1 MTELNN
7 PHFYRFLAESN
18 IVCNIKA
25 KDSQEL
31 IEKLTDR
38 LCKTTPGLD
47 KDDIVE
53 ALIARENIVPT
64 VIAPGLAVPHARM
77 ADVDRMLVALAT
89 STEGI
94 DFNAPGM
101 PPVKVAVLILTPKD
115 DPGLHLQ
122 VLSALAKDFED
133 EKNIERV
140 ANLEDAAAILDYFTT
155 GELKLPSFVRA
166 RDLMTSN
173 PLTLQESDSLHKVIE
188 TFAQEQVKTIPVIDN
203 EGDLRGI
210 VSLEDV
216 LKFSLPEHLLWMN
229 DLSSI
234 NRFQPFADMLKSDE
248 ETKLADFMNEDMITV
263 DINIPAVQL
272 AKLFIMHKVDQ
283 ILVIENDKL
292 AGLVNLKDF
301 VLKLFW
307 E

>member
-25 KDSQEL
+25 GDSKEL
-31 IEKLTDR
+31 IKILAEQ
-38 LCKTTPGLD
+38 LCKTTAGLD
-47 KDDIVE
+47 KDNIIKAV
-53 ALIARENIVPT
+53 IARESVVPT

-77 ADVDRMLVALAT
+77 PDVDRLLVAVGT
-89 STEGI
+89 SVEGI
-94 DFNAPGM
+94 EFDSPGM
-101 PPVKVAVLILTPKD
+101 PPVKIAVLILTPKN
-115 DPGLHLQ
+115 DPGLHIQ

-133 EKNIERV
+133 TENIERV
-140 ANLEDAAAILDYFTT
+140 AALEDSAAVMDYFTT

-166 RDLMTSN
+166 RDLMN
-173 PLTLQESDSLHKVIE
+173 RKPVTLQESDTLEKVIE
-188 TFAQEQVKTIPVIDN
+188 TFAVNKVKTIPVLDN
-203 EGDLRGI
+203 ENDLRGI
-210 VSLEDV
+210 VSLEDI

-234 NRFQPFADMLKSDE
+234 YRFQPFADMLKSDE

-263 DINIPAVQL
+263 DINLPAMQL

-283 ILVIENDKL
+283 ILVVDKGKL
-292 AGLVNLKDF
+292 AGVVNMQDF
-301 VLKLFW
+301 VIKLFW

>member
-25 KDSQEL
+25 KNSHEL
-31 IEKLTDR
+31 IEKLSER
-38 LCKTTPGLD
+38 LCKTTPGLN
-47 KDDIVE
+47 KKNIVK
-53 ALIARENIVPT
+53 AVIARENIVPT

-89 STEGI
+89 SRDGI
-94 DFNAPGM
+94 DFNSPGM
-101 PPVKVAVLILTPKD
+101 PLVKVAVLILTPKD

-122 VLSALAKDFED
+122 VLSALAKDFQD
-133 EKNIERV
+133 PEKTERV
-140 ANLEDAAAILDYFTT
+140 AGLEDAAAVLDYFTS
-155 GELKLPSFVRA
+155 GALKLPSFVRA
-166 RDLMTSN
+166 RDLMTRK
-173 PLTLQESDSLHKVIE
+173 PVTLQESDTLHKVIE
-188 TFAQEQVKTIPVIDN
+188 TFALEKAKTIPVLDN

-210 VSLEDV
+210 VSLEDI

-234 NRFQPFADMLKSDE
+234 YRFQPFADMLKSDE
-248 ETKLADFMNEDMITV
+248 ETKLADFMNEDMISV
-263 DINIPAVQL
+263 DIDIPAVQL
-272 AKLFIMHKVDQ
+272 AKLFIMHKVEQ
-283 ILVIENDKL
+283 ILVIDEGKL
-292 AGLVNLKDF
+292 AGVVNIKDF

>member
-7 PHFYRFLAESN
+7 PHFYRFLAEGN
-18 IVCNIKA
+18 IVCNVKA
-25 KDSQEL
+25 QTSHEL
-31 IEKLTDR
+31 IEELSDC
-38 LCKTTPGLD
+38 LCKTTPGLN
-47 KDDIVE
+47 KKDIVE
-53 ALIARENIVPT
+53 AVIARENIVPT

-77 ADVDRMLVALAT
+77 ADIDRMLVALGT
-89 STEGI
+89 SIEGI
-94 DFNAPGM
+94 DFNSPDM
-101 PPVKVAVLILTPKD
+101 PLVKVAVLILTPKD

-122 VLSALAKDFED
+122 VLSALAKDFANP
-133 EKNIERV
+133 EKTERV
-140 ANLEDAAAILDYFTT
+140 ATLEDATAVLDYFTT

-166 RDLMTSN
+166 RDLMTRK
-173 PLTLQESDSLHKVIE
+173 PVTLQESDSLHKVIE
-188 TFAQEQVKTIPVIDN
+188 TFALEKVKTIPVLDN

-210 VSLEDV
+210 VSLEDI

-234 NRFQPFADMLKSDE
+234 YRFQPFADMLKSDE
-248 ETKLADFMNEDMITV
+248 ETKLADFMNEEMISV

-283 ILVIENDKL
+283 ILVIDKGKL
-292 AGLVNLKDF
+292 AGVVDMKDF
-301 VLKLFW
+301 ILKLFW

>member
-1 MTELNN
+1 MTEMNN

-18 IVCNIKA
+18 IVCNINA
-25 KDSQEL
+25 KTSHEL
-31 IEKLTDR
+31 IEQLTTR
-38 LCKTTPGLD
+38 LCKTTPGLNKD
-47 KDDIVE
+47 KIIE
-53 ALIARENIVPT
+53 ALITRENVIPT

-77 ADVDRMLVALAT
+77 ADVDRMLVALGT
-89 STEGI
+89 SLDGI
-94 DFNAPGM
+94 DFNSPGM
-101 PPVKVAVLILTPKD
+101 PLVKVAVLILTPKD

-122 VLSALAKDFED
+122 VLSALAKDFQD
-133 EKNIERV
+133 EENIKRV
-140 ANLEDAAAILDYFTT
+140 AALEDPSAILDYFTT

-166 RDLMTSN
+166 RDLMTRN
-173 PLTLQESDSLHKVIE
+173 PKTLQESDSLHKVIE
-188 TFAQEQVKTIPVIDN
+188 TFATEQAKTIPVIDN
-203 EGDLRGI
+203 EGDLRGV
-210 VSLEDV
+210 VSLEDI
-216 LKFSLPEHLLWMN
+216 LKFSLPEHLLWMD

-248 ETKLADFMNEDMITV
+248 ETKLADFMSEDMITV

-283 ILVIENDKL
+283 ILVLDKEKL
-292 AGLVNLKDF
+292 VGLVNTKDF

>member
-25 KDSQEL
+25 KDSHEL
-31 IEKLTDR
+31 IEKLSER
-38 LCKTTPGLD
+38 LCKTTPGLNK
-47 KDDIVE
+47 KDIIE
-53 ALIARENIVPT
+53 ALIARENVVPT

-94 DFNAPGM
+94 DFNSPGM
-101 PPVKVAVLILTPKD
+101 PLVKVAVLILTPKD

-122 VLSALAKDFED
+122 VLSALAKDFEK
-133 EKNIERV
+133 EENIERV
-140 ANLEDAAAILDYFTT
+140 AGLENAAAILDYFTT
-155 GELKLPSFVRA
+155 GALTLPSFVRA
-166 RDLMTSN
+166 RDLMTRN
-173 PLTLQESDSLHKVIE
+173 PLTLQESDTLHKVIE

-248 ETKLADFMNEDMITV
+248 ETKLADFMSEDMITV

-283 ILVIENDKL
+283 ILVIENGKL
-292 AGLVNLKDF
+292 AGLVNMKDF

>member
-7 PHFYRFLAESN
+7 PHFFHFLAESN

-25 KDSQEL
+25 KTSHEL
-31 IEKLTDR
+31 IEELSKC
-38 LCKTTPGLD
+38 LCKSTPGLNK
-47 KDDIVE
+47 KDMVE
-53 ALIARENIVPT
+53 AVIARENIVPT

-77 ADVDRMLVALAT
+77 AGVDRLLVAFAT
-89 STEGI
+89 SSNGI
-94 DFNAPGM
+94 DFKAPGM
-101 PPVKVAVLILTPKD
+101 PPVKIAVLILTPKD

-133 EKNIERV
+133 PENIERV
-140 ANLEDAAAILDYFTT
+140 ARLEDSAAVLDYFTT

-166 RDLMTSN
+166 RDLMTRN
-173 PLTLQESDSLHKVIE
+173 PLTLQESDTLHKVIE
-188 TFAQEQVKTIPVIDN
+188 TFVVEKVKTIPVIDN
-203 EGDLRGI
+203 EGDLRGV

-248 ETKLADFMNEDMITV
+248 ETKLADFMSEDMITV
-263 DINIPAVQL
+263 DIDIPAVQL

-283 ILVIENDKL
+283 ILVIDKGKL
-292 AGLVNLKDF
+292 AGLVNMKDF

>member
-7 PHFYRFLAESN
+7 PHFYQFLAEGN
-18 IVCNIKA
+18 IVCNIDA
-25 KDSQEL
+25 KDSREL
-31 IEKLTDR
+31 IEKLSEQ
-38 LCKTTPGLD
+38 LCKTTPGLNKSD
-47 KDDIVE
+47 MIKAVT
-53 ALIARENIVPT
+53 ARESIVPT

-77 ADVDRMLVALAT
+77 ADIDRMLVALGT
-89 STEGI
+89 SLDGI
-94 DFNAPGM
+94 DFNSPGM

-133 EKNIERV
+133 PDNIERV
-140 ANLEDAAAILDYFTT
+140 AALEDAAAVLDYFTT
-155 GELKLPSFVRA
+155 GELKLPDFVRA
-166 RDLMTSN
+166 RDLMTRKYV
-173 PLTLQESDSLHKVIE
+173 TLQESDNLHKVIE
-188 TFAQEQVKTIPVIDN
+188 TFAMEQVKTIPVIDN

-216 LKFSLPEHLLWMN
+216 LRFSLPEHLLWMN

-234 NRFQPFADMLKSDE
+234 YRFQPFADMLKSDE
-248 ETKLADFMNEDMITV
+248 ETKLADFMSEDMITV
-263 DINIPAVQL
+263 DIDIPAVQL

-283 ILVIENDKL
+283 ILVIDKDKL
-292 AGLVNLKDF
+292 VGLVNMKDF
-301 VLKLFW
+301 ILKLFW

>member
-7 PHFYRFLAESN
+7 PHFFQFLAESN

-25 KDSQEL
+25 KDSHEL
-31 IEKLTDR
+31 IEKLSDQ
-38 LCKTTPGLD
+38 LCKTTPGLNK
-47 KDDIVE
+47 KDMIE
-53 ALIARENIVPT
+53 AVIARESVVPT

-77 ADVDRMLVALAT
+77 ANVDRMLVALGT
-89 STEGI
+89 SLDGI
-94 DFNAPGM
+94 DFNSPGM

-115 DPGLHLQ
+115 DPGIHLQ

-133 EKNIERV
+133 PDNIERV
-140 ANLEDAAAILDYFTT
+140 AALEDAAAILDYFTT

-166 RDLMTSN
+166 RDLMTRKYV
-173 PLTLQESDSLHKVIE
+173 TLQESDSLHKVIE
-188 TFAQEQVKTIPVIDN
+188 TFAMEQAKTIPVIDN
-203 EGDLRGI
+203 EGDLRGV
-210 VSLEDV
+210 VSLEDI
-216 LKFSLPEHLLWMN
+216 LRFSLPEHLLWMN

-234 NRFQPFADMLKSDE
+234 YRFQPFSDMLKSDE
-248 ETKLADFMNEDMITV
+248 ETKLADFMSEDMITV
-263 DINIPAVQL
+263 DIDIPAVQL

-283 ILVIENDKL
+283 ILVIDNGKL
-292 AGLVNLKDF
+292 AGLVNMKDF

>member
-7 PHFYRFLAESN
+7 PHFYNFLAEGN
-18 IVCNIKA
+18 IVCNIQA
-25 KDSQEL
+25 KDSHEL
-31 IEKLTDR
+31 IEKLSGR

-47 KDDIVE
+47 KKEMVE
-53 ALIARENIVPT
+53 AVIARENIVPT

-77 ADVDRMLVALAT
+77 AGVDRMLVAFAT
-89 STEGI
+89 SSEGI

-101 PPVKVAVLILTPKD
+101 PLVKIAVLILTPKD

-122 VLSALAKDFED
+122 VLSALAKDFQDPE
-133 EKNIERV
+133 NIERV
-140 ANLEDAAAILDYFTT
+140 ARLEDATAILDYFTT
-155 GELKLPSFVRA
+155 GALKLPSFVRA
-166 RDLMTSN
+166 RDLMTRN

-188 TFAQEQVKTIPVIDN
+188 TFAVEKAKTIPVIDN

-248 ETKLADFMNEDMITV
+248 ETKLADFMSEEMVTV
-263 DINIPAVQL
+263 DIDIPAVQL
-272 AKLFIMHKVDQ
+272 AKLFITHKIDQ
-283 ILVIENDKL
+283 ILVLENEKL
-292 AGLVNLKDF
+292 VGLVNMKDF

>member
-18 IVCNIKA
+18 IVCGIKA
-25 KDSQEL
+25 ETSHEL
-31 IEKLTDR
+31 IEKLSAR
-38 LCKTTPGLD
+38 LCKTTPGLN
-47 KDDIVE
+47 KKNIVK
-53 ALIARENIVPT
+53 AVIARENIVPT

-77 ADVDRMLVALAT
+77 ADVDRMLVALGT

-94 DFNAPGM
+94 DFKSPGM

-122 VLSALAKDFED
+122 VLSALAKDFADPE
-133 EKNIERV
+133 NIERV
-140 ANLEDAAAILDYFTT
+140 AALEDAAAVLDYFTT

-166 RDLMTSN
+166 RDLMTRK
-173 PLTLQESDSLHKVIE
+173 PVTLQESDTLHKVIE
-188 TFAQEQVKTIPVIDN
+188 TFAITKVKTIPVLDN
-203 EGDLRGI
+203 EDDLRGI
-210 VSLEDV
+210 VSLEDI

-234 NRFQPFADMLKSDE
+234 YRFQPFADMLKSDE
-248 ETKLADFMNEDMITV
+248 ETKLADFMSEDMITV
-263 DINIPAVQL
+263 DIDIPAVQL

-283 ILVIENDKL
+283 ILVIDKGKL
-292 AGLVNLKDF
+292 AGVVNMKDF

>member
-7 PHFYRFLAESN
+7 PHFYHFLAEGN
-18 IVCNIKA
+18 IVCNIQA
-25 KDSQEL
+25 KDSSEL
-31 IEKLTDR
+31 IEKLSER
-38 LCKTTPGLD
+38 LCKTTPGLNK
-47 KDDIVE
+47 KDIIESVV
-53 ALIARENIVPT
+53 ARENIVPT

-77 ADVDRMLVALAT
+77 ANVDRLLVALGT
-89 STEGI
+89 SLEGI
-94 DFNAPGM
+94 DFNSPGM
-101 PPVKVAVLILTPKD
+101 PPVKIAVLILTPKD

-133 EKNIERV
+133 PENIERV
-140 ANLEDAAAILDYFTT
+140 AALEDATAILDYFTT

-166 RDLMTSN
+166 RDLMTRN
-173 PLTLQESDSLHKVIE
+173 PITLQESDTLKKVIE
-188 TFAQEQVKTIPVIDN
+188 TFAMNQVKTIPVIDN

-234 NRFQPFADMLKSDE
+234 YRFQPFADMLKSDE
-248 ETKLADFMNEDMITV
+248 ETKLADFMSEDMITV
-263 DINIPAVQL
+263 DIDIPAIQL

-283 ILVIENDKL
+283 ILVIDKGKL
-292 AGLVNLKDF
+292 AGLVNMKDF